1 MSVRAMNKKSHSDA
15 IPSEDREQAW
25 LVSDWRQSRTERI
38 FHIPNGGKR
47 GKLEAHRMK
56 LAGVSPGVL
65 DLHVPA
71 LGLWIEMK
79 RQKGGR
85 LSEDQKDWKE
95 YLEGIG
101 HTVLICR
108 GYVDAVRQLSDI
120 GIQLHGKYGTE
131 A

>member
-1 MSVRAMNKKSHSDA
+1 MSARAMSKKSPSEA

-25 LVSDWRQSRTERI
+25 LVSDWRQSREERI

-47 GKLEAHRMK
+47 GKSEAQRMK
-56 LAGVSPGVL
+56 LSGVSAGVL
-65 DLHVPA
+65 DLHVPELA
-71 LGLWIEMK
+71 LWIEMK
-79 RQKGGR
+79 RRKGGR

-101 HTVLICR
+101 HTVLVCR
-108 GYVDAVRQLSDI
+108 GYDDAVRQLADM
-120 GIQLHGKYGTE
+120 GIQLQGKYGKE